1 MSAPRRAV
9 IGSGIAG
16 LAAAHVLST
25 RGSVTLYEADARL
38 GGHADTHEV
47 QVDDRTV
54 GVDTGFIVHNDRTYP
69 TLLRLFAEL
78 DIATQ
83 ESDMSMSVRDDETG
97 LEYAGARAAR
107 GLFPRLRNLTDPAYL
122 RMLTE
127 VKKFHREART
137 VLAREAT
144 DADRDETLGAFA
156 DRCGFSAYFARHFLE
171 PVVAAVWSCDPAV
184 SLQYPARYLFEFLDH
199 HGMLTVFGSPTW
211 RTVTGG
217 SKRYVEA
224 LAAGI
229 ADIRLSTPVRSV
241 VETPDGV
248 LVTDAHGVEELFES
262 VVIAA
267 HPHQALSMLAQPTR
281 SQRVVL
287 SAIRYSSNVAQLH
300 TDESVLPRSSGA
312 RASWNYWRRAGTDG
326 TGVLVTYDLTRL
338 QRLDVPDRR
347 FLVTLNGLDCV
358 DQSLVIDT
366 MHYEH
371 PLYTPESVA
380 AQRRLPEIN
389 TSRIAFAGAYHGWGF
404 HEDGARSGVAAAAA
418 LGVAWPVAGA
428 VSAVDVRVEQPDAR
442 EADVRETGVREAGAW
457 EAEGDLE
464 EVGAR

>member
-1 MSAPRRAV
+1 MDTMSAPRRAV

-25 RGSVTLYEADARL
+25 RGPVTLYEADARL

-47 QVDDRTV
+47 LVDGRTV

-78 DIATQ
+78 GIATQ

-107 GLFPRLRNLTDPAYL
+107 GLFPRLGNLTDPAYL

-127 VKKFHREART
+127 VKKFHREARA

-144 DADRDETLGAFA
+144 DGDRDETLGAFA
-156 DRCGFSAYFARHFLE
+156 DRCGFSAYFTRHFLE

-224 LAAGI
+224 VAAGI

-248 LVTDAHGVEELFES
+248 LVTDAHGVEEVFDS

-267 HPHQALSMLAQPTR
+267 HPHQALGMLAQPTR

-287 SAIRYSSNVAQLH
+287 SAIQYSSNVAQLH
-300 TDESVLPRSSGA
+300 TDESVLPRSTGA
-312 RASWNYWRRAGTDG
+312 RASWNYWRRAGVEG

-347 FLVTLNGLDCV
+347 FLVTLNGVDCV

-418 LGVAWPVAGA
+418 LGVQWTVAGTDTDL
-428 VSAVDVRVEQPDAR
+428 DVRADQPDAL
-442 EADVRETGVREAGAW
+442 EIGVR